1 MIERRKAGLYCA
13 AGDFYIDPSRK
24 VDRAVITHAH
34 ADHARRGMG
43 QYWCAAVGEQVLR
56 CRIGAKA
63 AIDGVPYGESFVL
76 GGARLSFHPAGH
88 ILGSAQVRIQV
99 GGEVWVVAGDYK
111 RAPDPTCA
119 PFEVVPCDVFV
130 TEATFGLPIYRW
142 DPPAQT
148 AQAMFDWWQG
158 CRARAEAAVLTG
170 YSLGKT
176 QRLLALLYPHAPDTV
191 VALHGAAAAITQAY
205 RDAGVQMLA
214 TEPIDAVDDFAGRLV
229 ISPPLSAGS
238 ALMQRLGPHQTAFA
252 SGWIRSGRTR
262 GGDRGFVLSDHA
274 DWPALVRT
282 CIETGAARVLVQ
294 YASGDALPRYLR
306 HRGVAAE
313 LFQ

>member
-1 MIERRKAGLYCA
+1 MIVRTPAGLYCP

-24 VDRAVITHAH
+24 VARAVITHAH
-34 ADHARRGMG
+34 ADHARRGMDA
-43 QYWCAAVGEQVLR
+43 YWCAAIGAEVLR
-56 CRIGAKA
+56 CRIGPKA
-63 AIDGVPYGESFVL
+63 RIHPVPYGEPFTF
-76 GGARLSFHPAGH
+76 GAAQVSFHPAGH
-88 ILGSAQVRIQV
+88 ILGSAQVRIEI
-99 GGEVWVVAGDYK
+99 GGEVWVIAGDYK

-142 DPPAQT
+142 DPPEQVGQGIFA
-148 AQAMFDWWQG
+148 WWQA
-158 CRARAEAAVLTG
+158 CRARGEAAVLTG

-176 QRLLALLYPHAPDTV
+176 QRLLALLHPHAPDAV

-205 RDAGVQMLA
+205 RDAGVRLLA
-214 TEPIDAVDDFAGRLV
+214 TEPIDGVADLAGRLV
-229 ISPPLSAGS
+229 ISPPLSPGS
-238 ALMQRLGPHQTAFA
+238 ALLERLGPHQTAFA
-252 SGWIRSGRTR
+252 SGWIRSGRSR
-262 GGDRGFVLSDHA
+262 GGDQGFVLSDHA

-282 CIETGAARVLVQ
+282 CLETGAKRVLVQ

-313 LFQ
+313 LFA